1 MFFLFI
7 LFIILINFS
16 FFSYNE
22 NFLLCI
28 IFIVFFSLIYILVN
42 KKVKEYNFFKIF
54 RIYYLILILLRLNNY
69 FYKLL
74 SYFYLVKKN
83 MLNKSLVKL
92 SLIKKNFQSLLKQ
105 FFENYLSF
113 VNILFYLNLNK
124 SFKINIQNFNLKI
137 VSYTDKLKAYDSF
150 LFY

>member
-7 LFIILINFS
+7 LFIILINLN

-22 NFLLCI
+22 NFLLSI
-28 IFIVFFSLIYILVN
+28 IFIVFFSLVYIIVN

-74 SYFYLVKKN
+74 SFFYLVKKN
-83 MLNKSLVKL
+83 ILSKCLVKL
-92 SLIKKNFQSLLKQ
+92 LLIKNNFGLLIKY
-105 FFENYLSF
+105 FFENYLNI
-113 VNILFYLNLNK
+113 VNVLFYLNLNK
-124 SFKINIQNFNLKI
+124 KFKFNIQNFNFKLFLYI
-137 VSYTDKLKAYDSF
+137 EKLKYYDNF

>member
-7 LFIILINFS
+7 LFIVLINFN

-22 NFLLCI
+22 SLLLCI
-28 IFIVFFSLIYILVN
+28 IFIIFFSLVYISVS

-54 RIYYLILILLRLNNY
+54 KIYYLILILLRLNNY

-83 MLNKSLVKL
+83 ILNKCLVKL
-92 SLIKKNFQSLLKQ
+92 FFIKNNFGVILKQ
-105 FFENYLSF
+105 FFENYLNI

-124 SFKINIQNFNLKI
+124 NFKINIQNFNLQLLVYI
-137 VSYTDKLKAYDSF
+137 EKLKAYDSF